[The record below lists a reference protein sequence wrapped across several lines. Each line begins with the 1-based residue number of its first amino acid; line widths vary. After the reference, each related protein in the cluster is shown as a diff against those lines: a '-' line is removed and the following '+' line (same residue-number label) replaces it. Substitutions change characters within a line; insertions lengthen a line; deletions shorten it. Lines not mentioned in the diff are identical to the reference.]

1 MIVGT
6 GIDVAEVQRVTNAI
20 ARFGDHFLRSVFTER
35 ELQHCNASR
44 NRDQRYAAHFAAKE
58 ATMKALGTGWDQGVQ
73 WCDIE
78 VEHEAGGRPTITLHG
93 EAARAAAD
101 LSAKRIFVSVV
112 QAADR
117 AVAQVIL
124 EA

>member
-20 ARFGDHFLRSVFTER
+20 ARFGDHFLRSVFTEK
-35 ELQHCNASR
+35 ELQYCNASR

-78 VEHEAGGRPTITLHG
+78 VGHDAGRRPTITLQG
-93 EAARAAAD
+93 EAAKVAAE
-101 LSAKRIFVSVV
+101 LTVKRILVSI
-112 QAADR
+112 AH
-117 AVAQVIL
+117 
-124 EA
+124 

>member
-6 GIDVAEVQRVTNAI
+6 GIDVAVVQRVTNAI
-20 ARFGDHFLRSVFTER
+20 ARFGDHFLRRIFTEK
-35 ELQHCNASR
+35 ELRYCNASR

-58 ATMKALGTGWDQGVQ
+58 ATMKALGTGWGQGVQ

-78 VEHEAGGRPTITLHG
+78 VGHDAVECPTITLHG
-93 EAARAAAD
+93 EAARIAAELAV
-101 LSAKRIFVSVV
+101 KRIHVSIAHSPE
-112 QAADR
+112 QAL
-117 AVAQVIL
+117 AQVIL